1 MQGVINAINSNN
13 QSAFTAQIF
22 STSNGLIKVISKEQG
37 TVNDGSFV
45 NVSTS
50 SGAISAMIRPM
61 VGGSNPVCYTVIQSK
76 LDEHVIYADSRL
88 GVIKHGGK
96 VLNTNFNSNAKQF
109 TNVAGKR
116 MYELKNWLGSVIS
129 VVRDLKYWT
138 KQDGQSTKVEYN
150 TSFEGGDELMFHAN
164 IDAEYTKSSTQV
176 AEGNY
181 SLYLNAQTD
190 NRSHYGPNIIH
201 QFVQTGDK
209 LLIDLKAFYQGNTS
223 GWNNS
228 QGGRWVYELQN
239 EQGGN
244 LYESNGTTRQ
254 WRAISI
260 TGNANSWNN
269 YSVNFT
275 IPQTYNADGTP
286 YTGKIRIHSYAW
298 VSPVHNPTYFD
309 EFKMQILPHDYV
321 APTNQN
327 YYFSA
332 VIEMSADYHE
342 FGQTMEGRGFVGSLN
357 YRYGYQGSEKDNEV
371 NSSNGTSY
379 TTEFRQ
385 LDTRLGRWFSSD
397 PVFQPWQSSYT
408 SMDNDP
414 VNLTDVMGDVAGDGP
429 RAHSVPKAHQ
439 SGNSGNSKNSYSP
452 ARQKVKQTEAK
463 NPKSKSKNT
472 NNKSNSNTSS
482 KEQKSSNYQ
491 KEIDNTVS
499 NNGNPIKQYGW
510 TCGVSAISKLF
521 AELNPEEYE
530 AAVKGLID
538 EGKYKVKNGGMI
550 KANDKINEAI
560 QNDDKGS
567 WSRFTDMVMV
577 GALRSTFNTRHKFD
591 PQGNSNIVDG
601 TLPNEVR
608 RILRKVGLK
617 VGHYEYYTKETE
629 KDFKRIKTAIDNEQE
644 VLLFVAYEHWQTSD
658 PEKEVN
664 KDAKEDGKLYN
675 SAVHGIHYVV
685 LNEITYD
692 SQTDT
697 YTLKVWDY
705 GQVNSLRTFEAKGLE
720 KLQSGLKGYWVVEGL
735 RK

>member
-1 MQGVINAINSNN
+1 
-13 QSAFTAQIF
+13 
-22 STSNGLIKVISKEQG
+22 
-37 TVNDGSFV
+37 
-45 NVSTS
+45 
-50 SGAISAMIRPM
+50 
-61 VGGSNPVCYTVIQSK
+61 
-76 LDEHVIYADSRL
+76 
-88 GVIKHGGK
+88 
-96 VLNTNFNSNAKQF
+96 
-109 TNVAGKR
+109 

-181 SLYLNAQTD
+181 SLYLNAHTD

-244 LYESNGTTRQ
+244 LYQSNGTTRQ

-408 SMDNDP
+408 SMDNNP
-414 VNLTDVMGDVAGDGP
+414 INLTDVLGLLPDGDTNNNESENKTEPAVEEKP
-429 RAHSVPKAHQ
+429 LWSVNLPVIII
-439 SGNSGNSKNSYSP
+439 SNSKPSD
-452 ARQKVKQTEAK
+452 QKTEQ
-463 NPKSKSKNT
+463 
-472 NNKSNSNTSS
+472 TSS
-482 KEQKSSNYQ
+482 KKNWLQRTWEKTKKVVGGIYNSIANNKAHELIQQNGLEDVFYRDDPSSISVQGETLLQYVTQEVNRANKLNEQLLNYILRRSLQDKDFYSSMLNSPAVSDELKSQLLINKIHQTTGGASEIILELGAYAIPIEGAITVVLKPISALALKGASRLLMTKRLVHLEIVAAKGGVQYTKSSLQLGQQMHKAYHAGKVG
-491 KEIDNTVS
+491 KEFRLLSGKRID
-499 NNGNPIKQYGW
+499 Y
-510 TCGVSAISKLF
+510 L
-521 AELNPEEYE
+521 
-530 AAVKGLID
+530 D
-538 EGKYKVKNGGMI
+538 
-550 KANDKINEAI
+550 I
-560 QNDDKGS
+560 QNGIIHELKP
-567 WSRFTDMVMV
+567 
-577 GALRSTFNTRHKFD
+577 FNPRAMKAG
-591 PQGNSNIVDG
+591 QNQLNMY
-601 TLPNEVR
+601 
-608 RILRKVGLK
+608 LK
-617 VGHYEYYTKETE
+617 ELQSPAMLQKYPEFRG
-629 KDFKRIKTAIDNEQE
+629 INWKT
-644 VLLFVAYEHWQTSD
+644 VL
-658 PEKEVN
+658 
-664 KDAKEDGKLYN
+664 
-675 SAVHGIHYVV
+675 
-685 LNEITYD
+685 
-692 SQTDT
+692 DT
-697 YTLKVWDY
+697 Y
-705 GQVNSLRTFEAKGLE
+705 
-720 KLQSGLKGYWVVEGL
+720 
-735 RK
+735 